1 MLSKYLHY
9 KNLKNVSFIWLS
21 SFLNI
26 FFSFLN
32 QSILARGL
40 SVDNF
45 GVFSSYMGFINLLL
59 PLVGF
64 GITSFWLKSYG
75 KNNYLAKDLILAS
88 SIIFLCSFTLIYF
101 TVIFTAEF
109 HGFNNLLIFSFL
121 SLIIVGTLFNEMI
134 STIFQVKGNFFK
146 FSVSQS
152 VMPFT
157 RFILLCSLIYFFQ
170 NNSIAIIA
178 LIWGISSIISP
189 FLFYR
194 TTKKEIP
201 NPIINYRRV
210 VDLFRENYTLNI
222 FKKSAIFGLTGI
234 LYLGWS
240 QGHIV
245 FAKYLFGNY
254 AAGLY
259 SSVIILCMAISLFP
273 NVIFSKFLAPKFH
286 LLIYENPSKL
296 KSLFLK
302 TNTYLFIFGLL
313 STVIVY
319 FSSDLIIN
327 LAFGQKYSEGIE
339 ILQIISLTFPMRFCG
354 FNSGLILTTREF
366 LPTKFIILLIVVFFN
381 FLIAYFL
388 SISLGLKALAI
399 SIVISEFILVTIYL
413 YITNIKLCTLT
424 KNTL

>member
-1 MLSKYLHY
+1 MLSKYLNY
-9 KNLKNVSFIWLS
+9 KNLRNVSFIWVS
-21 SFLNI
+21 SFSNV

-32 QSILARGL
+32 QTILARGL

-59 PLVGF
+59 PLVGL

-75 KNNYLAKDLILAS
+75 KNNHLAKDLILAS

-101 TVIFTAEF
+101 TVILTAEF
-109 HGFNNLLIFSFL
+109 HGYDNLIIFSFL
-121 SLIIVGTLFNEMI
+121 SLIIIGTLFNEMI
-134 STIFQVKGNFFK
+134 STIFQIKGNFFK
-146 FSVSQS
+146 FSVAQS
-152 VMPFT
+152 TMPFT

-170 NNSIAIIA
+170 NNSIVIIA
-178 LIWGISSIISP
+178 LIWGISSIVSP
-189 FLFYR
+189 FLFYK

-201 NPIINYRRV
+201 NPVINYKRV
-210 VDLFRENYTLNI
+210 IDLFREDYTLNI
-222 FKKSAIFGLTGI
+222 LKKSLIFGLTGI

-245 FAKYLFGNY
+245 FAKYLFGSY

-259 SSVIILCMAISLFP
+259 SSVIILCMAISMFP

-286 LLIYENPSKL
+286 SLIYENPLKL
-296 KSLFLK
+296 KSFFFK

-313 STVIVY
+313 STFIVY

-327 LAFGQKYSEGIE
+327 LTFGQKYSEGIE

-354 FNSGLILTTREF
+354 FNSGLILSTREY
-366 LPTKFIILLIVVFFN
+366 LPIKFTILLIVVFVN

-388 SISLGLKALAI
+388 SIFLGLKALAI